1 MIPGL
6 ISYIAGIIVHIQPI
20 PGLISYTEGIMCLRL
35 LTVHTFMHSSITY
48 IPVANLMITKECL
61 SP

>member
-1 MIPGL
+1 M
-6 ISYIAGIIVHIQPI
+6 I